1 MKTFKQFMSEED
13 YDRIKDRRMERG
25 GMDGGDDVTPS
36 SGGKKETEAEKKKS
50 RENSKKALDTVIQGI
65 LDIYMEEIN
74 LRIMKRKTKIG
85 IF

>member
-1 MKTFKQFMSEED
+1 MKSFKQFMSEDD

-36 SGGKKETEAEKKKS
+36 SGGNKDSEAEKQKR

-65 LDIYMEEIN
+65 LD
-74 LRIMKRKTKIG
+74 RDRPGAIMGR
-85 IF
+85 

>member
-13 YDRIKDRRMERG
+13 YDKIKDRNLERG

-36 SGGKKETEAEKKKS
+36 SGGKKETEAEKKKR

-65 LDIYMEEIN
+65 LD
-74 LRIMKRKTKIG
+74 RDGPGAIMGR
-85 IF
+85 